1 MTMEKKVY
9 IAPAIE
15 LFEMES
21 EGCLLQ
27 ASAQIG
33 SGTQTIGDGDGDGF
47 VDAMSN
53 KRQPNNTP
61 WSSSPWE

>member
-15 LFEMES
+15 LFAIES
-21 EGCLLQ
+21 EGCLLT
-27 ASAQIG
+27 SPG
-33 SGTQTIGDGDGDGF
+33 VGTGRSTIGDGDNDGF

>member
-1 MTMEKKVY
+1 MEKKVY

-15 LFEMES
+15 LYEFET
-21 EGCLLQ
+21 EGCLLDT
-27 ASAQIG
+27 SGPGVGTG
-33 SGTQTIGDGDGDGF
+33 SGTIGDSDGDGYGDF
-47 VDAMSN
+47 LSN